1 MTGNNRES
9 YYPEGLIPRW
19 GLDLLCMHQQR
30 IKDLS
35 KYPTTIYIDDL
46 LYTASNVPLLE
57 RVLCSEGHSYRSKHN
72 IDQAGA
78 STKHPISACGLITTL
93 LSLATIQILGIA
105 DQS

>member
-30 IKDLS
+30 TKDVS

-46 LYTASNVPLLE
+46 LYTASNAPLLE
-57 RVLCSEGHSYRSKHN
+57 RVLCSEGHSYKVSTILIRQAPVQTSHQCLWSDHN
-72 IDQAGA
+72 
-78 STKHPISACGLITTL
+78 ST
-93 LSLATIQILGIA
+93 
-105 DQS
+105 